1 MHNVENISERKRI
14 CKPILVRLHS
24 QLCYVK
30 GNCVTKA
37 VTLATQFNL
46 HLIAEPAPQ
55 FNVNSFLL
63 QICEQDDHLLCKQNL
78 EYVGPRTNN
87 LCPTVFRLVG
97 GQKLET
103 AGFTLFSPYPT
114 PGPSRKW
121 GGLGEK
127 GCFLSTTWAYA
138 LAAFPTTL
146 QSHWEWTGSI
156 SYNSFNEEDSLINL
170 PRNWSVYRRRSCWLL
185 SWGHLDSHW
194 VEVPLLRTPVGH
206 EANHFKI
213 HLPRKP
219 EVLLIA
225 WKYTFHKSS
234 FDILLFHV
242 NGYVNKIFS
251 WCWHFRVSNSKS
263 LHQCLPG

>member
-1 MHNVENISERKRI
+1 MHTRLPQRASSLLTRVPLVIVALVRVTCKGTLSFHRTPKMHNVENISERKRI

-114 PGPSRKW
+114 PGPSRK
-121 GGLGEK
+121 
-127 GCFLSTTWAYA
+127 
-138 LAAFPTTL
+138 
-146 QSHWEWTGSI
+146 
-156 SYNSFNEEDSLINL
+156 
-170 PRNWSVYRRRSCWLL
+170 
-185 SWGHLDSHW
+185 
-194 VEVPLLRTPVGH
+194 
-206 EANHFKI
+206 
-213 HLPRKP
+213 
-219 EVLLIA
+219 
-225 WKYTFHKSS
+225 
-234 FDILLFHV
+234 
-242 NGYVNKIFS
+242 
-251 WCWHFRVSNSKS
+251 
-263 LHQCLPG
+263 